1 MQFDTYFRAKL
12 STLTFIRQK
21 IIDKEMYKVP
31 LYLSEFLPNNQQR
44 WPFSREKYH
53 LHQIASVGK
62 KNYVLIITFN
72 HTLHLPDERFHF
84 RI

>member
-44 WPFSREKYH
+44 WPFSRENTIFTR
-53 LHQIASVGK
+53 LHQSVTK
-62 KNYVLIITFN
+62 TMY
-72 HTLHLPDERFHF
+72 
-84 RI
+84 